1 MSFSDTA
8 GVLCMRKTLPDK
20 HRSRTNLLPIIRRRI
35 SPLCCSHGRRC
46 SAADHHDRRLVES
59 LTWTADG
66 NGIIFSSDRG
76 GKFALWKVSLRGGE
90 PQRLPVGA
98 EDAYQPAVFPNN
110 HSLLYTESS
119 ATWDILG
126 LRMHAGREVG
136 RHREAE
142 KPAAVVSSTQQD
154 AAPSFAPDGSRFAFQ
169 SWRSGAQELWIASRD
184 GLTQR
189 QLTWGGRGLSGSPAF
204 SPYGQQVA
212 FDSRP
217 EGHSHIFVVS
227 AAGGAP
233 RELTTGNSND
243 ILPRWSAD
251 GKFIS

>member
-1 MSFSDTA
+1 M
-8 GVLCMRKTLPDK
+8 
-20 HRSRTNLLPIIRRRI
+20 
-35 SPLCCSHGRRC
+35 
-46 SAADHHDRRLVES
+46 
-59 LTWTADG
+59 
-66 NGIIFSSDRG
+66 
-76 GKFALWKVSLRGGE
+76 
-90 PQRLPVGA
+90 
-98 EDAYQPAVFPNN
+98 
-110 HSLLYTESS
+110 
-119 ATWDILG
+119 
-126 LRMHAGREVG
+126 
-136 RHREAE
+136 
-142 KPAAVVSSTQQD
+142 
-154 AAPSFAPDGSRFAFQ
+154 
-169 SWRSGAQELWIASRD
+169 WIASRD

-204 SPYGQQVA
+204 SPDGQQVA